1 MLDITVNF
9 VLTAAWLF
17 AHFLIVMAAVYAAV
31 ALHHLAA
38 RLRDDAPPVFIR
50 SDKTLF

>member
-1 MLDITVNF
+1 MLNITVNF

-17 AHFLIVMAAVYAAV
+17 AHFLIVMAAVYTAV

-38 RLRDDAPPVFIR
+38 RLRDDAPPIFIR
-50 SDKTLF
+50 SDKTPF